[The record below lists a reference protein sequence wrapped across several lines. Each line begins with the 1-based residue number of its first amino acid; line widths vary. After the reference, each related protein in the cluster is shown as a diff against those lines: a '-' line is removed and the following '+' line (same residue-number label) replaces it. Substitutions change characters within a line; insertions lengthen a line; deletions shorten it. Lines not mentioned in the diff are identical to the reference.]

1 MSINAYVFTYTMLR
15 FGTPGNQKQ
24 RAIYANK
31 DCRSYSVWIAFH
43 TQSYQFVKES
53 LTGKVGGRYDI
64 FFSLSAT
71 NMSNACSEADLLPV
85 EATQAVSNAIIVL
98 GITENGDSLFCDPNT
113 RELCTKESWS
123 TKAKPDTA
131 YLCITPLSY
140 I

>member
-1 MSINAYVFTYTMLR
+1 MSINAYTMLR

-64 FFSLSAT
+64 IFSLSAT
-71 NMSNACSEADLLPV
+71 N
-85 EATQAVSNAIIVL
+85 IVL
-98 GITENGDSLFCDPNT
+98 AVRQTFSL
-113 RELCTKESWS
+113 LKLL
-123 TKAKPDTA
+123 K
-131 YLCITPLSY
+131 L
-140 I
+140 